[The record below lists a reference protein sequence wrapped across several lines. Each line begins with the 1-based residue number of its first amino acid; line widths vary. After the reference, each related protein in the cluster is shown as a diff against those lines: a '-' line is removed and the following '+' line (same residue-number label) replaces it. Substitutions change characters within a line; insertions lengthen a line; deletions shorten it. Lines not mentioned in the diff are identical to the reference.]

1 MTDTRQAKANKGNR
15 IAAGIL
21 VILVSLFCFLSLV
34 GALGGVG
41 RMVYGFLA
49 GFFGLAAYA
58 YSLIG
63 LIVGVCVTFGVRA
76 KMRPSK
82 ALMYFG
88 LLLIGILALHVY
100 TSSAHI
106 MGADYGT
113 YLKNCYD
120 NTNTAGGMLF
130 GVVAFPIM
138 KAITSVGALV
148 VVCVAFFILAFL
160 AIYPSLKRNVTYTVA
175 SGRDRERQM
184 SAPKQK
190 RKILERKPKQ
200 NQISSLLEQ
209 IYHPHID
216 FETYL
221 ILL

>member
-120 NTNTAGGMLF
+120 NTDRKS
-130 GVVAFPIM
+130 VV
-138 KAITSVGALV
+138 
-148 VVCVAFFILAFL
+148 
-160 AIYPSLKRNVTYTVA
+160 
-175 SGRDRERQM
+175 
-184 SAPKQK
+184 
-190 RKILERKPKQ
+190 
-200 NQISSLLEQ
+200 
-209 IYHPHID
+209 
-216 FETYL
+216 
-221 ILL
+221 